1 MGIRDFANMIYRM
14 VHRCKVVFSVT
25 YIWRYFA
32 CFMRFRVLCEFCAFL
47 YLRMFNKSEK
57 VKNE

>member
-25 YIWRYFA
+25 YIWRCILRA
-32 CFMRFRVLCEFCAFL
+32 LCAFAYCASSVHFCIFECL
-47 YLRMFNKSEK
+47 IK
-57 VKNE
+57 VKK